1 MSSSFRARTSC
12 PGPVMYGA
20 KGRLVVRLHELAP
33 VRFSGATLCM
43 SPVHIQLR
51 GI

>member
-20 KGRLVVRLHELAP
+20 KGRLVVRVEATGSGPFFPGRLCACL
-33 VRFSGATLCM
+33 RCTFS
-43 SPVHIQLR
+43 
-51 GI
+51 